1 MDLYSF
7 FEDFVKSDSKI
18 LVNLKKNE
26 PIAPKTTFKIG
37 GNAEIFAEPSDI
49 YSLVQI
55 LKFVIKEKIKFFVL
69 AGGSNIVFTDG
80 VFSGIVIS
88 LSKISSIKIQN
99 QNEKNVFVE
108 CLCGVSMANLVNF
121 ATENDLW
128 GVQFFAG
135 LPGFISG
142 AVFMNARCFEK
153 EISEIFESAQ
163 YFDKTDFKIKTQDFC
178 KTDWEYKKS
187 PFQDKNKIILSV
199 VFRLQKKDSI
209 FHEDLIL
216 ENKKYINERKSRG
229 HFSFPSAGSV
239 FKNNRDFGFP
249 SGKIIDDCGLKSKQI
264 GKAQIAPFHAN
275 FIINLGGAFQKDVK
289 DLVDFTIQEV
299 KKQKGFTLEPEIIF
313 VE

>member
-108 CLCGVSMANLVNF
+108 CLCGVSMANLVILQRKMICGECNF
-121 ATENDLW
+121 
-128 GVQFFAG
+128 
-135 LPGFISG
+135 LPGFR
-142 AVFMNARCFEK
+142 VLF
-153 EISEIFESAQ
+153 
-163 YFDKTDFKIKTQDFC
+163 
-178 KTDWEYKKS
+178 
-187 PFQDKNKIILSV
+187 L
-199 VFRLQKKDSI
+199 
-209 FHEDLIL
+209 
-216 ENKKYINERKSRG
+216 
-229 HFSFPSAGSV
+229 
-239 FKNNRDFGFP
+239 
-249 SGKIIDDCGLKSKQI
+249 GL
-264 GKAQIAPFHAN
+264 F
-275 FIINLGGAFQKDVK
+275 L
-289 DLVDFTIQEV
+289 
-299 KKQKGFTLEPEIIF
+299 
-313 VE
+313 